1 MTSRPLS
8 DELLL
13 GSGGLVWITF
23 DNASGHRAIS
33 GLELVLEG
41 EVHSRAMLGQAIVD
55 LRAAITV
62 NQTRTGW
69 LRLGTAI
76 TRSAVHLPPGMEGRD
91 RRTEL
96 SLMLDQVT
104 LAGLE
109 AARDGDDLRLHLDL
123 AATAIT
129 NDGLPLA
136 GHQQVQW
143 TIPSEQWIRVLDQ
156 AHTHQHVTILSS
168 APDADSSE
176 GYRRAGQELQ
186 VANAALRS
194 GRYPDAVM
202 AVRKGIDHLGA
213 RKLQAPRSQTDRNDR
228 SVDERYGTLA
238 DALHHLASV
247 AAHPEG
253 PNTHYAWTRDDAT
266 AAIAGLMALMQ
277 RTT

>member
-33 GLELVLEG
+33 GLELVLES

-55 LRAAITV
+55 LRATITV

-69 LRLGTAI
+69 LRLGTAVA
-76 TRSAVHLPPGMEGRD
+76 RSAVHFPHGPENRQ
-91 RRTEL
+91 RRAEL
-96 SLMLDQVT
+96 SLMVDQVT

-109 AARDGDDLRLHLDL
+109 AARDGDDLRLHVEL
-123 AATAIT
+123 AATAMT

-136 GHQQVQW
+136 GQQQVQW
-143 TIPSEQWIRVLDQ
+143 TIPSDQWIRVLGQ
-156 AHTHQHVTILSS
+156 AQTHRHVTILCL

-176 GYRRAGQELQ
+176 GYRRADQELQ

-194 GRYPDAVM
+194 GRYADAVM
-202 AVRKGIDHLGA
+202 AIRKGIDHLEA
-213 RKLQAPRSQTDRNDR
+213 RKLQAPRSRTDRNDR
-228 SVDERYGTLA
+228 SVDERYGALA
-238 DALHHLASV
+238 DALHHLTSV

-253 PNTHYAWTRDDAT
+253 PNTHYTWTRDDAT